1 MNAGVAV
8 ARWSADEIAER
19 IGATREGDGS
29 APVRAV
35 TTDSRVAHEGEI
47 FFALPG
53 ASVRG
58 VDFVPDAFG
67 SGCSVVVVPKEWT
80 GSAPAG
86 SAVLRHDDPLAA
98 LARFARSVRREW
110 TCPVLAVTGSV
121 GKTSVKEMT
130 AHVLGVR
137 YRVSHSPGN
146 FNTIVGLART
156 ILAIDEPPEI
166 LVLEVGASAPG
177 EIAVLAKIVEPTAAA
192 LTNIAPAHLA
202 GFRDLESVARE
213 KSSLLATV
221 PAEGWCLVD
230 GDEPLLRELASGL
243 AGRVRHV
250 GFGAD
255 CDIRVLQVE
264 ELPGDGVRYRLADG
278 TAGTIP
284 QPGRHQVK
292 NALFALAFG
301 EIHGVPCAEGAAR
314 LAAFAGVPGR
324 LSVSEHDGVL
334 VVDDTYNA
342 NPRSLRAALDWFAG
356 VEVAGRKALVL
367 GDMLE
372 LGGESAR
379 FHVEAGRWCADTD
392 AELVVFVGEE
402 SRVACEEGTRRSG
415 DHRRFRHVPDSEEAA
430 RLLATWVRRGDAVL
444 VKGSRGMRM
453 ERVVQRLVA
462 GGKRADAL

>member
-1 MNAGVAV
+1 M

-19 IGATREGDGS
+19 IGATREGEGS

-35 TTDSRVAHEGEI
+35 TTDSRVAHEGDV

-53 ASVRG
+53 ARVRG

-86 SAVLRHDDPLAA
+86 SAVLRHEDPLAA
-98 LARFARSVRREW
+98 LASFARSLRREW
-110 TCPVLAVTGSV
+110 TCPVLAITGSV

-130 AHVLGVR
+130 ARVLGAR

-146 FNTIVGLART
+146 FNTIVGLAHT
-156 ILAIDEPPEI
+156 ILAIDEPPEV

-177 EIAVLAKIVEPTAAA
+177 EIAALARIVEPTSAA
-192 LTNIAPAHLA
+192 LTNVAPAHLA
-202 GFRDLESVARE
+202 GFRDLASVARE
-213 KSSLLATV
+213 KTGLLATV
-221 PAEGWCLVD
+221 PSDGWCLVD
-230 GDEPLLRELASGL
+230 GDEPLLRDLAAGL
-243 AGRVRHV
+243 AGRVLRI
-250 GFGAD
+250 GFGD
-255 CDIRVLQVE
+255 ECDLRALDVV
-264 ELPGDGVRYRLADG
+264 ELPGGGVRYRLADG
-278 TAGTIP
+278 TEGTIP

-301 EIHGVPCAEGAAR
+301 EIHGVSYAEGAAR
-314 LAAFAGVPGR
+314 LAGFAGVPGR
-324 LSVSEHDGVL
+324 LSVQEQGGVL

-356 VEVAGRKALVL
+356 VRAAGRKALVL

-372 LGGESAR
+372 LGSESAR
-379 FHVEAGRWCADTD
+379 HHVEAGRWCA
-392 AELVVFVGEE
+392 ELEVDLVIFVGEE

-430 RLLATWVRRGDAVL
+430 RLLAGWVRRGDAVL

-453 ERVVQRLVA
+453 ERVVRRLLA
-462 GGKRADAL
+462 GGERADAV